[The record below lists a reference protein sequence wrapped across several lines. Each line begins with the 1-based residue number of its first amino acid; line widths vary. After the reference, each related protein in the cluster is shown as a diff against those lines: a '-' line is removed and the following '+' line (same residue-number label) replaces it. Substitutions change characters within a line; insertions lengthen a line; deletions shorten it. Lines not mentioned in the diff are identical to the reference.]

1 MLGAQKTRLETVPC
15 VPSMSFL
22 TPHESCHLPLPFSRG
37 WKLSMGL
44 FSPLY
49 KCQSQSSVSK
59 FSKVSSSRGKLN
71 HFVQNSPWRSS
82 SHTSSTNTRRYL
94 CLCAEYKQC
103 HSDFKTTAVI
113 KLRREA
119 QGYEDRGF
127 A

>member
-1 MLGAQKTRLETVPC
+1 MLRAPKTLLETVPC

-22 TPHESCHLPLPFSRG
+22 TRHESCHLPLPFSRRQ
-37 WKLSMGL
+37 KLSMGL
-44 FSPLY
+44 FSSLY
-49 KCQSQSSVSK
+49 KYQSQSSVSK
-59 FSKVSSSRGKLN
+59 FSKVSSSQGKLN

-94 CLCAEYKQC
+94 CLCVEYIQC
-103 HSDFKTTAVI
+103 HPGLKTTAII

-119 QGYEDRGF
+119 QGYEHRGF